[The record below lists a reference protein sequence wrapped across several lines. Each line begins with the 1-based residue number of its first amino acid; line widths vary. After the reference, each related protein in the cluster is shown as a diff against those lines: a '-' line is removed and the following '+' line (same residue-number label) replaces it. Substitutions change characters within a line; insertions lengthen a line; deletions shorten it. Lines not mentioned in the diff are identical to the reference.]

1 MGLSLGNDIG
11 GTFTDFVLVDGDT
24 GDFRIHKR
32 IFWHKA
38 LHADIPVLEI
48 MLSLFL
54 GQHARRV

>member
-11 GTFTDFVLVDGDT
+11 GTFTDFAPVDGDT
-24 GDFRIHKR
+24 GDIRIHKR
-32 IFWHKA
+32 IFRHKA
-38 LHADIPVLEI
+38 LHADIPALKI